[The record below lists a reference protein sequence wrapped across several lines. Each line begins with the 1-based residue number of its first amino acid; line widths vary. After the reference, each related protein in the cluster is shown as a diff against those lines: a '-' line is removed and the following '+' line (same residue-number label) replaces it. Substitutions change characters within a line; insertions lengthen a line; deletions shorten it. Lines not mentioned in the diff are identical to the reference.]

1 MLLNRR
7 TLDGISA
14 GTVRVVYRRWRRP
27 AAVAGGRQ
35 RTVIGELTIDAVDA
49 VSRSRLTKADAVEA
63 GFASRAELL
72 RDIDKLGDGT
82 LYRISLHLAGPDPR
96 IALRERDD
104 LTPDEVDTLRRR
116 LDRLDAASPRGPW
129 TRAVLALIEAHP
141 ARRAPDLAVMLG
153 RETVDFKRDVRK
165 LKELGLTESLPV
177 GYRLSP
183 RGATLLG
190 ALGRYAP
197 VDDLGRIQGVH
208 RALRT
213 PSGSGS
219 TAVIRG
225 WRSSS

>member
-14 GTVRVVYRRWRRP
+14 GKVRAVYRRWKKP

-35 RTVIGELTIDAVDA
+35 RTMIGELSIDSVEA
-49 VSRSRLTKADAVEA
+49 VSASRLTKADAIEA

-72 RDIDKLGDGT
+72 RELAKFGDGT
-82 LYRISLHLAGPDPR
+82 LYRIRLHLAGPDSR
-96 IALRERDD
+96 IALRESSD
-104 LTPDEVDTLRRR
+104 LTSDDVDALRRR

-129 TRAVLALIEAHP
+129 TRAVLGLIEEHP
-141 ARRAPDLAVMLG
+141 ARRAPDLAVMFG

-183 RGATLLG
+183 RGTTLLNAFSRPL
-190 ALGRYAP
+190 ALHATE
-197 VDDLGRIQGVH
+197 
-208 RALRT
+208 RA
-213 PSGSGS
+213 GQED
-219 TAVIRG
+219 AN
-225 WRSSS
+225 